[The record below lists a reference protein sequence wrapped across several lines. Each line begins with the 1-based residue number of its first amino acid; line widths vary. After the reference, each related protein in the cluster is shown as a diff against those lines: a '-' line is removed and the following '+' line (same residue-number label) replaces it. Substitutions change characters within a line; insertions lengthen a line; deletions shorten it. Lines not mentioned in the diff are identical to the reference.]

1 MKKAVALALAVPRP
15 APSAGWWVL
24 GAEAMA
30 AAFLLMSDGVPA
42 ALIRGLQ
49 LFLRF

>member
-15 APSAGWWVL
+15 APSAAWVL
-24 GAEAMA
+24 GVEAVA
-30 AAFLLMSDGVPA
+30 AAFLLLSDGVPA